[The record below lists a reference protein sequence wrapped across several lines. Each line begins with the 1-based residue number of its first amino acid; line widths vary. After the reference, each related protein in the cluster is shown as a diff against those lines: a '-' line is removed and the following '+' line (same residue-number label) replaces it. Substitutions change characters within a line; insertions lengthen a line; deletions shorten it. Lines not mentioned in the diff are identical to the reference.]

1 MEDFDRL
8 VKSTLENGT
17 EEVPAGLWEA
27 VQGRLPSASGRR
39 RMIPVLF
46 WGAGASLAAA
56 AAIALAVVFSGRD
69 IQRNPVDIASG
80 GNGFVA
86 HQITA
91 EETAGD
97 AAAAEEMYPTSAGS
111 ALDITCKLSGPS
123 GTADAA
129 AGTGNDGA
137 SDEAADGHDGY
148 TTAGNGVADEGYAAT
163 DADADTDE
171 GSAATD
177 ADTDEGYA
185 ATKAEADA
193 NNGAGTGNAAG
204 LPETDDFDGE
214 MDLKD
219 RKVQS
224 GSGLSFSVHGTA
236 SSNTNPNA
244 RGSSGPMRAPAAAP
258 TTTSITETGESS
270 YMIPITAGVGLKFAI
285 TPRWAIGTGVDVS
298 ILSRN
303 YAGTY
308 RRFNESGVETMT
320 TSFSD
325 IRNTQLYLSVP
336 LNVYF
341 SIISNHFVDFYAY
354 AGGAVQKCISNKHF
368 MTMPEHRIRYSDSTG
383 GILLNAGAGLGCE
396 FIIARQV
403 GIYIDPSLRYHFNVK
418 GRAPKSIWTRQP
430 LTAGIEVGLRVRL

>member
-1 MEDFDRL
+1 
-8 VKSTLENGT
+8 
-17 EEVPAGLWEA
+17 
-27 VQGRLPSASGRR
+27 
-39 RMIPVLF
+39 
-46 WGAGASLAAA
+46 
-56 AAIALAVVFSGRD
+56 
-69 IQRNPVDIASG
+69 
-80 GNGFVA
+80 
-86 HQITA
+86 
-91 EETAGD
+91 
-97 AAAAEEMYPTSAGS
+97 
-111 ALDITCKLSGPS
+111 
-123 GTADAA
+123 
-129 AGTGNDGA
+129 
-137 SDEAADGHDGY
+137 
-148 TTAGNGVADEGYAAT
+148 
-163 DADADTDE
+163 
-171 GSAATD
+171 
-177 ADTDEGYA
+177 
-185 ATKAEADA
+185 
-193 NNGAGTGNAAG
+193 
-204 LPETDDFDGE
+204 
-214 MDLKD
+214 
-219 RKVQS
+219 
-224 GSGLSFSVHGTA
+224 
-236 SSNTNPNA
+236 
-244 RGSSGPMRAPAAAP
+244 MRAPAAAP

>member
-8 VKSTLENGT
+8 VKPTLENGT

-39 RMIPVLF
+39 RIIPVLF

-80 GNGFVA
+80 GDGFVA

-97 AAAAEEMYPTSAGS
+97 AAAAEETYATSAGR

-123 GTADAA
+123 VTADAA

-137 SDEAADGHDGY
+137 SDEAADGYDGD
-148 TTAGNGVADEGYAAT
+148 TTAGNGGA
-163 DADADTDE
+163 DE
-171 GSAATD
+171 GSAAIKAD
-177 ADTDEGYA
+177 AD
-185 ATKAEADA
+185 AD
-193 NNGAGTGNAAG
+193 NGEGTGNAAG
-204 LPETDDFDGE
+204 LPETDDFDGG

-219 RKVQS
+219 GKVQS

-308 RRFNESGVETMT
+308 RSFNESGVETMT

-368 MTMPEHRIRYSDSTG
+368 MTMPEHKISHSDSNG

>member
-39 RMIPVLF
+39 RIIPILF

-97 AAAAEEMYPTSAGS
+97 TAAAEETYATSAGR

-129 AGTGNDGA
+129 AGTGTDGA
-137 SDEAADGHDGY
+137 SDEAADGYDGY
-148 TTAGNGVADEGYAAT
+148 TTAGNGVAATGADADTDEGYTATDADADADEVSAAT
-163 DADADTDE
+163 DADADED
-171 GSAATD
+171 
-177 ADTDEGYA
+177 
-185 ATKAEADA
+185 
-193 NNGAGTGNAAG
+193 NGAGTGNAAG

-368 MTMPEHRIRYSDSTG
+368 MTMPEHRIRYSDSNG

>member
-27 VQGRLPSASGRR
+27 VQGRLPSASGKSRR
-39 RMIPVLF
+39 TAVLF

-69 IQRNPVDIASG
+69 LQRNPVDIASG

-86 HQITA
+86 L
-91 EETAGD
+91 
-97 AAAAEEMYPTSAGS
+97 YPTSAGR

-129 AGTGNDGA
+129 TGTGNDGA
-137 SDEAADGHDGY
+137 SDEAADGYEGY
-148 TTAGNGVADEGYAAT
+148 TTAGNEVADEGSAAT
-163 DADADTDE
+163 GAEADTDE

-177 ADTDEGYA
+177 ADADADTDEVSA
-185 ATKAEADA
+185 ATSADA
-193 NNGAGTGNAAG
+193 DADNGSGMGNAAG

-219 RKVQS
+219 GKVQS

>member
-27 VQGRLPSASGRR
+27 VQGRLPSASGKSRR
-39 RMIPVLF
+39 TAVLF

-86 HQITA
+86 L
-91 EETAGD
+91 
-97 AAAAEEMYPTSAGS
+97 YPTSAGR

-137 SDEAADGHDGY
+137 SDEAADGYDGY
-148 TTAGNGVADEGYAAT
+148 TTAGNGVADEGSAATDAVADTDEGSAAT

-171 GSAATD
+171 GSAAIKAD
-177 ADTDEGYA
+177 AD
-185 ATKAEADA
+185 AD
-193 NNGAGTGNAAG
+193 NGEGTGNAAG
-204 LPETDDFDGE
+204 LPETDDFDGG

-219 RKVQS
+219 GKVQS

-303 YAGTY
+303 YAGTC
-308 RRFNESGVETMT
+308 RSFNESGVETMT

-368 MTMPEHRIRYSDSTG
+368 MTMPEHKISHSDSNG